1 MRTKA
6 DKRELILQAALEL
19 FSEQGFRGTSTAQ
32 IAKHAGVATGTL
44 FHHFSTKEELI
55 NYLYTDIKTRIAES
69 MQESFSGT
77 GSARDKVRN
86 IWFDMVNWAVKNPAE
101 YQFKKHCEASPYI
114 SEELRKECEEKF
126 LPAFEV
132 FAQAAADGLLKPL
145 PLELMMYL
153 LAGAIDG
160 FINYLKI
167 HPEEIDNKQ
176 LWEQAYAATWD
187 TIR

>member
-1 MRTKA
+1 MQTKA
-6 DKRELILQAALEL
+6 DKKELILKAGLDL

-44 FHHFSTKEELI
+44 FHHFATKEELI
-55 NYLYTDIKTRIAES
+55 NHLYTGIKTRIAES
-69 MQESFSGT
+69 MQQSMAGSG
-77 GSARDKVRN
+77 APREKIRDV
-86 IWFDMVNWAVKNPAE
+86 WFDMVQWAVENPAE

-114 SEELRKECEEKF
+114 SEELRKECEAKF
-126 LPAFEV
+126 LPIFEV

-145 PLELMMYL
+145 PLELLISL
-153 LAGAIDG
+153 LGGTTDG

-167 HPEEIDNKQ
+167 HQEDIGNKQ